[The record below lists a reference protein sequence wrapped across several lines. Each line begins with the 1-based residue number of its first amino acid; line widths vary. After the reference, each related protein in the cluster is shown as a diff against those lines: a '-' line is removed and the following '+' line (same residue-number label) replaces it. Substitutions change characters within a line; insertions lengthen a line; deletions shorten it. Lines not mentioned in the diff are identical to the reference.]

1 MIKLDYYRRHYRP
14 WNIFLLYSCLCNGD
28 NLKFL
33 HKKY

>member
-1 MIKLDYYRRHYRP
+1 MIKLDYYRRRYRP
-14 WNIFLLYSCLCNGD
+14 WHIFFIVQLY